1 MIKILC
7 LGASG
12 LLGTHLVPLL
22 KQNFEVLTPSHSQY
36 DVTEKN
42 EKIECDLVLNLVAY
56 TNVAKAEIEREEC
69 FKINVMGALRLSDTY
84 FDKPL
89 IHLSTEY
96 AHKPVNWYGRTKQ
109 IAEAIITEH
118 PSYLIIRTLFK
129 PDIWP
134 YDNAF
139 INQFTLG
146 DTVSVIAPKIA
157 ALINEW
163 DKKSKLVYCG
173 TGRKTIYD
181 IAIKS
186 KPGVRKSLT
195 GEIRTVKIPNDYK

>member
-12 LLGTHLVPLL
+12 LLGTHLIPLL

-36 DVTEKN
+36 DVTERN

-69 FKINVMGALRLSDTY
+69 FKINVMGALRLSDSY

-89 IHLSTEY
+89 VHISTEY
-96 AHKPVNWYGRTKQ
+96 AHNPVNWYGRTKQ

-129 PDIWP
+129 PRPWP
-134 YDNAF
+134 FAYAF
-139 INQFTLG
+139 RDQFTMG
-146 DTVSVIAPKIA
+146 DYVDVIAKKIEKE
-157 ALINEW
+157 IREW
-163 DKKSKLVYCG
+163 DKKSKLIYVG
-173 TGRKTIYD
+173 TGRKTMFEL
-181 IAIKS
+181 AKET
-186 KPGVRKSLT
+186 KPEVIGNSINDMK
-195 GEIRTVKIPNDYK
+195 GVKIPSDYK